1 LTLTIHND
9 INETLGENIPER
21 DAEEIED
28 IVRHDIFH
36 STLDWQTK
44 AMLQRGIRQAY
55 EVYLYLEAEASP
67 PYPEYT
73 RET

>member
-1 LTLTIHND
+1 MPHFYQNLV
-9 INETLGENIPER
+9 NETLGETVPEK
-21 DAEEIED
+21 DANEILD
-28 IVRHDIFH
+28 IVRQDIFH

-55 EVYLYLEAEASP
+55 EIYLYLEAETSP
-67 PYPEYT
+67 PYPEYV